1 MKKFITAVLPYYK
14 PYKWKI
20 LMGILFVMLTNGFIV
35 LGPWV
40 LRIAI
45 NGLKDGVQPSK
56 IWTYAGLIV
65 GVALIASIFRFLM
78 RKTII
83 SASRYMEYDMRQTLF
98 KHMLILDPSFYDH
111 SKIGDLMTRST
122 SDIEQVRMVIG
133 PGLMYAINTTFGF
146 IFGITLMLTI
156 SIKMTLLVL
165 MIAPIISVL
174 VFFLSK
180 LTHKASMESQE
191 AFSALSATV
200 QENLSGIRVVK
211 AFQQSE
217 TQKALFD
224 KNSSIL
230 KSKNMVLVF
239 VRGAFFPIIMVVFG
253 LAIAGI
259 MLVGGWEIINGKQQ
273 IGDFV
278 AFTSYLMI
286 LTWPIVTVGWVVTLF
301 QRGRASMERIDEIL
315 NLEPD
320 LQDSDEELTEVDDSL
335 KGSVSYKNLGFTYPK
350 SETPVFNDITFDLK
364 KGNTLGIVGRVG
376 TGKST
381 IASLLVRLY
390 EATSGQIEVDGVDI
404 RRWKKFDL
412 RERIALV
419 PQDPLLFSTTIRENI
434 ALGIEYSE
442 DEINQA
448 VEISRLVQDLED
460 FPHGLETEIGERGV
474 TLSGGQKQ
482 RVAIARAVIRRP
494 EIILFDDAL
503 SAVDADTEEQ
513 IVKNLNRFLKGRTS
527 IIITHRISSVIEANE
542 IIVIDNGDI
551 VERGTHSELVK
562 SGGIYTNIFQMQ
574 KLRDELEGVE

>member
-1 MKKFITAVLPYYK
+1 MKKFINSVLPYYK

-20 LMGILFVMLTNGFIV
+20 LLGILFVMLTNGFIV

-40 LRIAI
+40 LRTAI
-45 NGLKDGVQPSK
+45 NGLKDGVEPSK

-65 GVALIASIFRFLM
+65 GVALVAALFRFLM

-83 SASRYMEYDMRQTLF
+83 SASRYMEYDIRQTLF
-98 KHMLILDPSFYDH
+98 KHMLVLDPSFYDH

-122 SDIEQVRMVIG
+122 SDIEYVRMVIG

-146 IFGITLMLTI
+146 VFGISLMLTI

-165 MIAPIISVL
+165 MIAPIISIL

-217 TQKALFD
+217 SQKLIFD
-224 KNSSIL
+224 ERSHTL
-230 KSKNMVLVF
+230 KSKNMILVL

-286 LTWPIVTVGWVVTLF
+286 LTWPIVTVGWVVTLV
-301 QRGRASMERIDEIL
+301 QRGRASMERIEEIL
-315 NLEPD
+315 NSEPD
-320 LQDSDEELTEVDDSL
+320 LLDSDEDTPEVDDSQ
-335 KGSVSYKNLGFTYPK
+335 KGSVSYSNLGFTYPK
-350 SETPVFNDITFDLK
+350 SETPVFNKISFEIR
-364 KGNTLGIVGRVG
+364 KGDTLGIVGRVG

-390 EATSGQIEVDGVDI
+390 EATSGEIKVDGVDI
-404 RRWKKFDL
+404 KKWKKFDL
-412 RERIALV
+412 RERIAIV
-419 PQDPLLFSTTIRENI
+419 PQDPLLFSTTIKENI
-434 ALGIEYSE
+434 VLGIEYSD
-442 DEINQA
+442 DELNQA

-494 EIILFDDAL
+494 DIILFDDAL
-503 SAVDADTEEQ
+503 SAVDADTEEE
-513 IVKNLNRFLKGRTS
+513 IVKNLNKFLKGRTS
-527 IIITHRISSVIEANE
+527 IIITHRISSVVKANE
-542 IIVIDNGDI
+542 IIVIDDGDI
-551 VERGTHSELVK
+551 VERGTHSELVEA
-562 SGGIYTNIFQMQ
+562 GGIYTNIFQMQ
-574 KLRDELEGVE
+574 KLREELEDVE